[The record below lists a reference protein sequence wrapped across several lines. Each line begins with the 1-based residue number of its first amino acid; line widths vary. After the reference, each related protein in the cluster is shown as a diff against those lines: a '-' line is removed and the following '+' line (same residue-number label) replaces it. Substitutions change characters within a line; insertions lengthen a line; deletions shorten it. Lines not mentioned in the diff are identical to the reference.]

1 MGLSEAVPDKSPLID
16 RVVAPFGARA
26 LVAGRPRM
34 GWLLTEVA
42 PAQLWTS
49 LTGAMTLDG
58 YNLVLY
64 LTLLGAT
71 VSDLAWLPLVT
82 YAGIAL
88 HVLIVALRPPR
99 GDAKAT
105 CIAYTFLA
113 RSLWLGTVLWPLFAW
128 WLGLG
133 TGAVLAG
140 VFIAIF
146 ATAMFGNVGVA
157 AFMTWTAAVV
167 PSELRGRFFMWRNLG
182 AFGLVTLVLQAVA
195 WAWPVSPSGST
206 ADPADL
212 PWLMWLMAAVTV
224 LVILSTFP
232 LSWSPAMPARAAHE
246 PPHPPLRTALAD
258 RSDFKR
264 LVAMGGLHTAAMAC
278 VLPYLPRLLQH
289 LGLDGKHYALL
300 QANVQIPVM
309 LAGIVLVGVMLRRLG
324 ARRLMLAMAAITLA
338 GDAAM
343 LLLTPDNL
351 GWLMAVALAIT
362 GLARGL
368 ASIAWFARVIELA
381 PAHDTRFP
389 MLHIAANGCAGML
402 AGAALMAVVPW
413 LERLYAQGALA
424 NDPVWLVVAAGV
436 VLRVGVLALALWPG
450 RR

>member
-1 MGLSEAVPDKSPLID
+1 VGLSEGGPAAKPPLID
-16 RVVAPFGARA
+16 RIVAPFGARA

-49 LTGAMTLDG
+49 LTGALWLDG

-71 VSDLAWLPLVT
+71 LSELAWLPLVN

-113 RSLWLGTVLWPLFAW
+113 RSLWLGTVLWPLLAW

-133 TGAVLAG
+133 GGAVLAG
-140 VFIAIF
+140 VFAAIF

-167 PSELRGRFFMWRNLG
+167 PNELRGRFFMWRNLG
-182 AFGLVTLVLQAVA
+182 AFGLVNLALQGVA
-195 WAWPVSPSGST
+195 WAWPVSPSGAV
-206 ADPADL
+206 ADPAEL
-212 PWLMWLMAAVTV
+212 PWVMGLMGAATV

-232 LSWSPAMPARAAHE
+232 LSWSPDMPARAAHE
-246 PPHPPLRTALAD
+246 PPHPPLRAALAG
-258 RSDFKR
+258 RNDFKR
-264 LVAMGGLHTAAMAC
+264 LVAMGGLNTAAMAC

-289 LGLDGKHYALL
+289 LGVDGKHYALL
-300 QANVQIPVM
+300 QGNVQLPLM
-309 LAGIVLVGVMLRRLG
+309 LAGIVLAGVALRRLG
-324 ARRLMLAMAAITLA
+324 AWRLMAATALVTLA
-338 GDAAM
+338 GDATM
-343 LLLTPDNL
+343 LLLTPANL
-351 GWLMAVALAIT
+351 GWLVAVALAVT

-368 ASIAWFARVIELA
+368 ASITWFARVIELA

-389 MLHIAANGCAGML
+389 MLAIAANGCAGML
-402 AGAALMAVVPW
+402 AGAALMAAVPW
-413 LERLYAQGALA
+413 LEARQA
-424 NDPVWLVVAAGV
+424 DPVWAVVAAGAA
-436 VLRVGVLALALWPG
+436 LRVGALVLAWWPQQAMAG